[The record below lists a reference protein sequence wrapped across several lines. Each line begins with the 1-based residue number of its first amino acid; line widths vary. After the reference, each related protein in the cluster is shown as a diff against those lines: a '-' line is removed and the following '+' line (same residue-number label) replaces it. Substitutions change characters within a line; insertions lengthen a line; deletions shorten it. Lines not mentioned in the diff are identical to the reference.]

1 MSKTI
6 ATVGMIA
13 LAAIVLSAAVAL
25 ADDKEE
31 KIPPD
36 KLPAKIL
43 EAIKGRFPKAEITS
57 AEKEKEDGKIVYDI
71 ELKSDGKKYEMD
83 ILEDGT
89 IIEIEK
95 EVAVNKLPDGAAKTI
110 EEKYPKSKI
119 LEVME
124 VNKVEGKKETPQHYE
139 VTIETADKKKKEVI
153 LALDGKSVKEEGR
166 EARERLFPL
175 LARRRTRALHRPFFS
190 VLPKQRHNTGRIFE
204 PWSGP
209 FEDEQQGP
217 NQPQLRFC
225 GFDPSPPVFYPLASL
240 LALHGKGDFHVRTR
254 NRNRFQASAFVCSG
268 AAHVRARGHRFK
280 RDLPRDRR

>member
-6 ATVGMIA
+6 ATVGVIA

-153 LALDGKSVKEEGR
+153 LALDGKSVKEEGM
-166 EARERLFPL
+166 
-175 LARRRTRALHRPFFS
+175 
-190 VLPKQRHNTGRIFE
+190 
-204 PWSGP
+204 
-209 FEDEQQGP
+209 
-217 NQPQLRFC
+217 
-225 GFDPSPPVFYPLASL
+225 
-240 LALHGKGDFHVRTR
+240 
-254 NRNRFQASAFVCSG
+254 
-268 AAHVRARGHRFK
+268 
-280 RDLPRDRR
+280 